1 MEAAATSVS
10 TGRLWIL
17 AFVTYCPPP
26 DFFTRLGEVLKAAYP
41 VIVLENTPMQ
51 SPGFEAMMPCGHL
64 TLLHENSNL
73 GLGTGLNRLMKKA
86 DELGYAHV
94 LYFDQDTI
102 FSLTSLQ
109 FINTWMMLHGAT
121 MKPCSAVQFKTVEA
135 ASPTVEGLHYAR
147 LLISSG
153 SMFVIENLAKLG
165 WHDPAFFVEGVDYKF
180 CLDSV
185 SNGFKLS
192 EVTHCPGID
201 HESPQPG
208 NRLKIFGREY
218 TYRLYPQHRQKQFFL
233 ALARLGGIALKRG
246 NVLYAC
252 IFFRNILTFVL
263 TQGWYSVL
271 SLMKSAGNQST

>member
-1 MEAAATSVS
+1 MEAATTSAS

-17 AFVTYCPPP
+17 AFVTYYPPP

-41 VIVLENTPMQ
+41 VIVLENTPV
-51 SPGFEAMMPCGHL
+51 PGPGYEAMTPCGHL

-73 GLGTGLNRLMKKA
+73 GLGPGLNRLMKKA
-86 DELGYAHV
+86 DELGYAYV

-135 ASPTVEGLHYAR
+135 ASPTMEGLHYAR

-185 SNGFKLS
+185 SNGFRLG

-208 NRLKIFGREY
+208 NRLNIFGREF
-218 TYRLYPQHRQKQFFL
+218 TYRLYPQHRQKQFIR
-233 ALARLGGIALKRG
+233 ALVKLGGIALKRG

-263 TQGWYSVL
+263 TQGWYSLL
-271 SLMKSAGNQST
+271 SLMKSAGNQ